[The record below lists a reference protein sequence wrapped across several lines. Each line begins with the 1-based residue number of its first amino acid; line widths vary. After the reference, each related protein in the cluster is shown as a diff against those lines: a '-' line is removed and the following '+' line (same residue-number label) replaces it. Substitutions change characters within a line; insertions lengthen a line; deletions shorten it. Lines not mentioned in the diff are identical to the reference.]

1 MLKGVLEE
9 KEEEKEKKKRRGKQS
24 NSKMALH
31 VYLSIIT
38 LNGNGLNAPTKR
50 RRVADWIRKQDPYI
64 CCLQK
69 IHVRSKDTHGLKVKG
84 WKKIFHANGKAK
96 NLGY

>member
-1 MLKGVLEE
+1 MLKGLLEE

-38 LNGNGLNAPTKR
+38 LNRNGLKASTKR
-50 RRVADWIRKQDPYI
+50 QRVGQWAKKQDPYI

-69 IHVRSKDTHGLKVKG
+69 TNLRSKDTHRL
-84 WKKIFHANGKAK
+84 KAK
-96 NLGY
+96 G